1 MSPKSGS
8 PSSFVV
14 VVVACKQTRMR
25 KRKAGNDL
33 IEASRPICHF
43 SITTESIDI
52 ISHYTSLVPTTAT
65 TATGKRHT
73 HTQKTKKNNKCG
85 NTCFDTID
93 KLIQSSSCI

>member
-73 HTQKTKKNNKCG
+73 HTQKTKKTTNVA
-85 NTCFDTID
+85 TRVLTQ
-93 KLIQSSSCI
+93 LTS